1 MFIKINVVIDNNM
14 VFIIS
19 GFKIYAI
26 NRNDGIFVQMI
37 T

>member
-1 MFIKINVVIDNNM
+1 MFIKINVVMDNKI

-19 GFKIYAI
+19 VFKIYAI